1 MRKIDIIKDFVEN
14 YQNIDRAISINISE
28 ESAFL
33 ALIKQDL
40 EWEYLS
46 APEKQQKR
54 KMLFKYMNKME
65 TSIETLK
72 EIFKLEICIIEFY
85 DILQNALDTL
95 ELMNK
100 NDVSV
105 TRLKAML
112 FIERI
117 FLNEYLDV
125 KKIRHHNFSL
135 LNGLL
140 NELLNNEKLSILNI
154 KFLNQKLIEKE
165 NLLNEIDTN
174 EKE

>member
-105 TRLKAML
+105 IRLKAML